1 MSTKELIIL
10 IICYLVILIAFCLMI
25 LYSLD
30 AEALSYELQ
39 ERDILDNLNLRSYNG
54 N

>member
-1 MSTKELIIL
+1 MTMKELIIL
-10 IICYLVILIAFCLMI
+10 IVCYFIVITAFCLMI

-30 AEALSYELQ
+30 AEMLTYELQ
-39 ERDILDNLNLRSYNG
+39 EIDILDKLNLRKYYG

>member
-10 IICYLVILIAFCLMI
+10 IVCYFIVIIAFCLMI

-30 AEALSYELQ
+30 AEMLTYELQ
-39 ERDILDNLNLRSYNG
+39 ELDILDKLNLRKYYG